1 MALRNIFKKSP
12 TSENAKENKE
22 IQTAK
27 KEPEKN
33 IEEKKVFASTEK
45 IVKKAFSREAY
56 TVLKSPHV
64 SEKATDLT
72 KKNQYVFNVWDDT
85 TKSEVKKAVEGTYG
99 VDVLSVNIVNI
110 PRKKK
115 RVGKTLGFKKG
126 YKKAIVR
133 IKEGQ
138 KIEIMPR

>member
-1 MALRNIFKKSP
+1 MALKDIFKKSP
-12 TSENAKENKE
+12 TAENTRENKE

-27 KEPEKN
+27 TEPEKK
-33 IEEKKVFASTEK
+33 IEEKKGFASTEK
-45 IVKKAFSREAY
+45 IVKKIFSIEAY
-56 TVLKSPHV
+56 SVLKSPHV

-72 KKNQYVFNVWDDT
+72 EKNQYVFNVWDDT
-85 TKSEVKKAVEGTYG
+85 TKSEVKKVVEGTYG
-99 VDVLSVNIVNI
+99 VDVLSVNIINI